1 MCLSGVVKTGG
12 YREESACLNVTSHFN
27 ISFYSFYFNVL
38 ACLDGWQHQRGLSLC
53 SACLL
58 RSVTTSPE
66 SDLGAASVWTRPS
79 FDLPFTQKAPKGVFA
94 LFNTSTIVCCLPG
107 KVWRRLSA
115 SSTQQLQMLLW
126 VRRTKSQCVDLTA
139 TAERAQ
145 RGGRLKIKDENERF
159 ALSIFG
165 RNRDECARTLLWH
178 VNAQRRHTGDVLECI
193 CTHTYTDTDASSSMG
208 VTSFS

>member
-1 MCLSGVVKTGG
+1 MLKATW
-12 YREESACLNVTSHFN
+12 HF
-27 ISFYSFYFNVL
+27 FLFFLLHCL
-38 ACLDGWQHQRGLSLC
+38 ACLDGWQHQRGLSLR

-58 RSVTTSPE
+58 LSATSLPD
-66 SDLGAASVWTRPS
+66 SDPGAASVWTRPS

-94 LFNTSTIVCCLPG
+94 LFNASTIVCCLPG

-126 VRRTKSQCVDLTA
+126 VRRTKSQCVDLAA

-165 RNRDECARTLLWH
+165 RYRDECARTLLWH

-193 CTHTYTDTDASSSMG
+193 CTHTQAQTRRPQW
-208 VTSFS
+208 V